1 MPGIQSSKTLFAWG
15 PLRLRGKMRMGQ
27 GTIVFSFAFDW
38 LKGWCEIFG
47 PIMEQSLIKPK
58 QSCISFA
65 TQLKIALLCNVLN
78 LFERDTC
85 NTPARFRLNRF
96 YGQWIVKI
104 DWLYRILI
112 TSISFLISIFY
123 TLWHLVLFVGIK
135 ERSFFNVDNP
145 AVILETVKK
154 VRKLCDVLEE
164 INVLSCCFV
173 FHLRRLVILARIPQ
187 IVA

>member
-1 MPGIQSSKTLFAWG
+1 MVRDFWTNHGAKFNKT
-15 PLRLRGKMRMGQ
+15 K
-27 GTIVFSFAFDW
+27 TI
-38 LKGWCEIFG
+38 LY
-47 PIMEQSLIKPK
+47 
-58 QSCISFA
+58 SFA
-65 TQLKIALLCNVLN
+65 TQLKIALLCNILN

-96 YGQWIVKI
+96 YGQWIMKI

-135 ERSFFNVDNP
+135 ERSFFKVDNP